1 MSYTVIIKT
10 NKNHTSEHEVEATSP
25 DQAIDLVLDTMHSDV
40 HEAWCE
46 DVHEY
51 L

>member
-10 NKNHTSEHEVEATSP
+10 NKNHTLEHEVEATSP
-25 DQAIDLVLDTMHSDV
+25 DHAIDLVLDTVHTDV
-40 HEAWCE
+40 FEVWCE
-46 DVHEY
+46 DIHEF

>member
-1 MSYTVIIKT
+1 MIYTVT
-10 NKNHTSEHEVEATSP
+10 LRGLYTHEHEVEATSP
-25 DQAIDLVLDTMHSDV
+25 DHAIDLVLDTIHSDV

-46 DVHEY
+46 DIHEV